1 MNTATRW
8 ITALVTAL
16 SLACFG
22 GAVLAAPSGKPI
34 RIGSTLAL
42 TGPLAA
48 TGQVHKIVGEIYV
61 DQLNA
66 KDGLLGR
73 PVEWIVRDDQ
83 SKPDL
88 ARTLYE
94 QLITVDKVD
103 LLMGPYAT
111 GAILSAMAVA
121 QRYDKLLIHHTF
133 GIPNMA
139 KYERHFPTWSLGPEP
154 QVTFPNTLLD
164 ALAASPKPPKTI
176 AIVTSKFPS
185 VHFMS
190 LGAREVAKKRG
201 MKEALYLE
209 FEFGTRDFGPIAAR
223 IKDANPDFLWVG
235 AIGLDGNQILDA
247 LKKIDYTPK
256 NHFYLYPAPGPLAKA
271 PEGKGALSTTIF
283 EEHPPFTSS
292 PGAAEFVKLF
302 RERAP
307 KAGLPYTAVDVQ
319 AAASYTAWQLLE
331 AAVTATKGLDDKAL
345 AQWLKTNRVDTITGR
360 LRFDGPNN
368 YGDDLSKVKQVQD
381 GKWVVVWPK
390 EFAAPGRS
398 SSPRDVRA
406 TDVASLGLRASR
418 AGRPRARASGRSCG
432 RT

>member
-1 MNTATRW
+1 MTRSSRVLGLLAVLLL
-8 ITALVTAL
+8 ALVA
-16 SLACFG
+16 AP
-22 GAVLAAPSGKPI
+22 GAGLAAPSGPPI
-34 RIGSTLAL
+34 RVGGSLAL

-48 TGQVHKIVGEIYV
+48 TALVHKIVGEIYV
-61 DQLNA
+61 DELNR
-66 KDGLLGR
+66 KNGLLGR
-73 PVEWIVRDDQ
+73 PVEWVLLDDQ

-94 QLITVDKVD
+94 RLVTVDKVD
-103 LLMGPYAT
+103 LLIGPYAT
-111 GAILSAMAVA
+111 GSILSAMGVA
-121 QRYDKLLIHHTF
+121 QRYDKLLVHHTF
-133 GIPNMA
+133 GIPHLA
-139 KYERHFPTWSLGPEP
+139 KYERQFPAWALGPEP
-154 QVTFPNTLLD
+154 GRTFPNLLFD
-164 ALAASPKPPKTI
+164 ALAAAPKPPQSV
-176 AIVTSKFPS
+176 AIVTDKFPS
-185 VHFMS
+185 VHFVS
-190 LGAREVAKKRG
+190 TGAREIAQKRG
-201 MKEALYLE
+201 LKEALYLE

-247 LKKIDYTPK
+247 QKKIDYTPK

-302 RERAP
+302 RERAT

-345 AQWLKTNRVDTITGR
+345 AQWLKTNRVDTITGK

-390 EFAAPGRS
+390 EFAAPGAQLIT
-398 SSPRDVRA
+398 P
-406 TDVASLGLRASR
+406 
-418 AGRPRARASGRSCG
+418 
-432 RT
+432 